1 MTCTFFGHRDA
12 PSELR
17 GRIKTTLVDL
27 IQSQNAD
34 LFYVG
39 NHGNF
44 DRMAASVL
52 RELSADFPKIRYFT
66 VLAYLPEH
74 DSDPAPTVYPEGIE
88 LVPKRFAISFRNRF
102 MVEQS
107 DLVIA
112 YVTCPCGGAAK
123 FTNLALKKG
132 KTVIN
137 LAPFSGDT
145 NF

>member
-17 GRIKTTLVDL
+17 DRIKTTLLDL
-27 IQSQNAD
+27 IEHQGAD

-52 RELSADFPKIRYFT
+52 QELSAEFPTIRYFT
-66 VLAYLPEH
+66 VLAYLPAHEP
-74 DSDPAPTVYPEGIE
+74 SPAPTVFPEGIE

-107 DLVIA
+107 DLVVA
-112 YVTCPCGGAAK
+112 YVACPCGGAAK
-123 FTNLALKKG
+123 FTDLALKKG

-137 LAPFSGDT
+137 LAAEPCT
-145 NF
+145 KK